1 MAEIVKQTNGKRKN
15 LFDGKPGPGRPKG
28 VPNKTTT
35 AVKDMILAAL
45 DKAGGMEYLLRQAS
59 ENPTA
64 FLTLVGKIIPLTVGG
79 DKENPLLAV
88 IEQRIVRPE

>member
-64 FLTLVGKIIPLTVGG
+64 FLRLVGKIIPLTVGG
-79 DKENPLLAV
+79 DKDNPLLAV
-88 IEQRIVRPE
+88 IEQRIVRSE